1 VRPNPNYAADM
12 KADIRV
18 MSDERT
24 ITRAVGLLL
33 AFAFVVILILG
44 AISY

>member
-1 VRPNPNYAADM
+1 MLSDM
-12 KADIRV
+12 KAEIRV

-33 AFAFVVILILG
+33 AFVFVVILILG
-44 AISY
+44 AVSY